1 MYQHILTQLT
11 QSFPILTLKKLL
23 DFLSYLLDISLFVF
37 WVTGA

>member
-1 MYQHILTQLT
+1 MHPQILTQLT
-11 QSFPILTLKKLL
+11 QSFPILPLKKLL

>member
-1 MYQHILTQLT
+1 MYLHILTQLT